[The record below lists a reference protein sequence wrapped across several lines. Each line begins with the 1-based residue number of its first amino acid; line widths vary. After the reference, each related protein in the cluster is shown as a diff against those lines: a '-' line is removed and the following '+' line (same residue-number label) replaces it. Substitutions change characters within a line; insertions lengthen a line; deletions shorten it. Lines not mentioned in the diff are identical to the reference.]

1 MPTDLSVLG
10 TTDDGV
16 TMELRHPVD
25 GSVLMNGTAPVSI
38 TLTGEDSA
46 AYRRVER
53 EQNNRRLKDLS
64 RGRKRD
70 LTDEELEASA
80 IERLAACT
88 VAWHGI
94 VLDGDNLAC
103 TELNARR
110 LYGESRLAWVRE
122 QVNEFVRDR
131 RNFLLNSGTTSSP
144 TASTSSD

>member
-1 MPTDLSVLG
+1 MPTDLSALG

-46 AYRRVER
+46 AFRRVER

-80 IERLAACT
+80 IERLSACT
-88 VAWHGI
+88 VGWHGI
-94 VLDGDNLAC
+94 VLDGETLPC
-103 TELNARR
+103 TKHNASR
-110 LYGESRLAWVRE
+110 LYSEPRLAWVRE

-131 RNFLLNSGTTSSP
+131 RNFLPSSETMSSP
-144 TASTSSD
+144 TANTSSD